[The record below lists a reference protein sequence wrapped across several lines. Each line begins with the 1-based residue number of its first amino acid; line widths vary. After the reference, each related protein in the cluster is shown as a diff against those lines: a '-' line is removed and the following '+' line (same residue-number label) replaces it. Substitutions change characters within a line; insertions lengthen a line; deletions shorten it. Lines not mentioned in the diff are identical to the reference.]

1 MSGALRQ
8 PQGGGGAKAQKQKG
22 ANMSDEILRPRG
34 SGVHTT
40 SMHRCEVRQ
49 IIEAIAQ
56 HKRASEGM
64 PKGWLGHFKI
74 PVSY

>member
-8 PQGGGGAKAQKQKG
+8 PQGEWGPKAQVQKG
-22 ANMSDEILRPRG
+22 ANMSDGILRPRG
-34 SGVHTT
+34 SGVYTT
-40 SMHRCEVRQ
+40 SMHTCEVRQ

-64 PKGWLGHFKI
+64 PEGWLGQFKI
-74 PVSY
+74 PVSH